1 MELNLGGIK
10 DILGIW
16 IGEKES
22 SKYWLN
28 VLNKLKNKGVQYM
41 LTCIDGLKGFS
52 DALRDVYSNAEIQ
65 RYIIHQI
72 RNSVK
77 YISYWG
83 RKELCNYL
91 KQMYTYGII

>member
-28 VLNKLKNKGVQYM
+28 VLNKLKNKGVQDM
-41 LTCIDGLKGFS
+41 LLTCIDGLKGFS
-52 DALRDVYSNAEIQ
+52 DALRDVYPNAEIQ
-65 RYIIHQI
+65 R
-72 RNSVK
+72 
-77 YISYWG
+77 
-83 RKELCNYL
+83 
-91 KQMYTYGII
+91 

>member
-1 MELNLGGIK
+1 
-10 DILGIW
+10 
-16 IGEKES
+16 
-22 SKYWLN
+22 
-28 VLNKLKNKGVQYM
+28 M

-77 YISYWG
+77 YISY
-83 RKELCNYL
+83 
-91 KQMYTYGII
+91 